1 MHAYFTVKEIFRRLN
16 LLKSVEDITTTK
28 KRIRIEIPS
37 DIIEREIGSSFEK
50 LKNSVKIPGFR
61 PGKAPVALLEKRF
74 GKEVEAE
81 VLEKLVPEH
90 VGYALREAALNPVT
104 MPALDEKFE
113 FRRNSPLNLSFT
125 LEVLPDIGNLQYENL
140 TVKDIPFAVEDSD
153 VDDMLKRL
161 QNQKAVFEV
170 ADKIIEM
177 DDFVSFD
184 YADGEILVGEPVPSL
199 KEIISKLGNEIL
211 PPDLIEK
218 AVGKKKGDI
227 IEFTTQFD
235 ETFKQKELVG
245 KTANIKLTINEI
257 KKKTL
262 PAIDDEFAKDLG
274 LENMSGLREKLQEK
288 LLEAKKQHIQRLQK
302 AEIINKLI
310 ESHTFDVPESLI
322 NKELESLMMEK
333 SIAESKE
340 DSVPTTSITDILET
354 ATEGKKKEEGADD
367 PEAKMKHQ
375 AMRNVQASVII
386 NIIGKKEG
394 ITVSENEVNE
404 RVSVLAKKLSATPEA
419 VKSFYTYKEGS
430 LDGLKHSI
438 YEEKVM
444 ELLLSK
450 AAIETK
456 EN

>member
-1 MHAYFTVKEIFRRLN
+1 M
-16 LLKSVEDITTTK
+16 LKSVEDITTTK

-37 DIIEREIGSSFEK
+37 DIIEREIVSSFEK

-125 LEVLPDIGNLQYENL
+125 LEVLPEIGNLQYENL
-140 TVKDIPFAVEDSD
+140 TVKDIPFTVEDSD

-170 ADKIIEM
+170 ADKTIEM

-184 YADGEILVGEPVPSL
+184 YADGEIVVGEPVPSL
-199 KEIISKLGNEIL
+199 KEIISNLGNEML
-211 PPDLIEK
+211 PADLIEK

-274 LENMSGLREKLQEK
+274 FENMSELREKLQEK
-288 LLEAKKQHIQRLQK
+288 LHEAKKQQIQKLQK

-322 NKELESLMMEK
+322 NKELESLVMEK

-354 ATEGKKKEEGADD
+354 ATEEEKKEEGADD
-367 PEAKMKHQ
+367 PDAKMKHQ

-386 NIIGKKEG
+386 NIIGKREG
-394 ITVSENEVNE
+394 ITVSDNEVNE
-404 RVSVLAKKLSATPEA
+404 RISVLAKKLSATPEA
-419 VKSFYTYKEGS
+419 VKNFYTYKEGS

-444 ELLLSK
+444 DMLLSK

>member
-1 MHAYFTVKEIFRRLN
+1 M
-16 LLKSVEDITTTK
+16 LKSLEDINTTK

-37 DIIEREIGSSFEK
+37 DIIEREIVSSLEK

-90 VGYALREAALNPVT
+90 VGYAIREAALNPVT
-104 MPALDEKFE
+104 MPVLDEKFD

-125 LEVLPDIGNLQYENL
+125 LEVLPEIGNLQYENL
-140 TVKDIPFAVEDSD
+140 TVNDIPFTVEDSD
-153 VDDMLKRL
+153 VDDILKRL

-170 ADKIIEM
+170 ADKTIEM

-184 YADGEILVGEPVPSL
+184 YADGEIVVGEPVPSL
-199 KEIISKLGNEIL
+199 KEIISNLGNEIL
-211 PPDLIEK
+211 PADLIEK

-235 ETFKQKELVG
+235 ETFKHKELVG

-274 LENMSGLREKLQEK
+274 FENMSELREKLQEK
-288 LLEAKKQHIQRLQK
+288 LHEAKKQQLQKLQK

-322 NKELESLMMEK
+322 NKELESLVMER

-340 DSVPTTSITDILET
+340 DSVSTTSITDILET
-354 ATEGKKKEEGADD
+354 ATEEEKKEEGADD
-367 PEAKMKHQ
+367 PDAKMKHQ

-386 NIIGKKEG
+386 NIIGKREG
-394 ITVSENEVNE
+394 ITVNENEVNE

-444 ELLLSK
+444 DMLLSK

-456 EN
+456 ENK

>member
-1 MHAYFTVKEIFRRLN
+1 LRRLN
-16 LLKSVEDITTTK
+16 LLKSVEDINTTK

-90 VGYALREAALNPVT
+90 LGYAIREAALNPVT
-104 MPALDEKFE
+104 MPVLDEKFD

-125 LEVLPDIGNLQYENL
+125 LEVLPEIGNLQYENL
-140 TVKDIPFAVEDSD
+140 TVNDIPFSVEDSD

-170 ADKIIEM
+170 ADKTIEM

-184 YADGEILVGEPVPSL
+184 YADGEIVIGEPVPSL
-199 KEIISKLGNEIL
+199 KEIISNLGNEML
-211 PPDLIEK
+211 PADLIEK
-218 AVGKKKGDI
+218 AIGKKKGDI

-245 KTANIKLTINEI
+245 KTANIKLLINEI
-257 KKKTL
+257 KKKTI
-262 PAIDDEFAKDLG
+262 PAIDDELAKDLG
-274 LENMSGLREKLQEK
+274 FENMSELREKLQERIH
-288 LLEAKKQHIQRLQK
+288 EAKKQQIQKLQK

-322 NKELESLMMEK
+322 NKELESLVMEK
-333 SIAESKE
+333 SISESKE
-340 DSVPTTSITDILET
+340 DSVSTTSITDILET
-354 ATEGKKKEEGADD
+354 ATKEEKKEEGADD
-367 PEAKMKHQ
+367 PDAKMKHQ

-386 NIIGKKEG
+386 NIIGKREG
-394 ITVSENEVNE
+394 IIVSENEVNE
-404 RVSVLAKKLSATPEA
+404 RLSVLAKKLSATPEA

-444 ELLLSK
+444 DMLLSK

>member
-1 MHAYFTVKEIFRRLN
+1 LRRLN

-37 DIIEREIGSSFEK
+37 DIIEREIVSSFEK

-90 VGYALREAALNPVT
+90 VGYAIREAALNPVT
-104 MPALDEKFE
+104 MPELDEKFD
-113 FRRNSPLNLSFT
+113 FRRKNPLNLSFT
-125 LEVLPDIGNLQYENL
+125 LEVLPEITNLQYENL
-140 TVKDIPFAVEDSD
+140 TVNNIPFTVENSD

-170 ADKIIEM
+170 ADKTIEM

-184 YADGEILVGEPVPSL
+184 YADGEIVVGEPVPSL
-199 KEIISKLGNEIL
+199 KEIISNLGNEML
-211 PPDLIEK
+211 PADLIEK

-227 IEFTTQFD
+227 IEFTIQFD

-245 KTANIKLTINEI
+245 KTANIKLAINEI

-274 LENMSGLREKLQEK
+274 FENMSELREKLKEK
-288 LLEAKKQHIQRLQK
+288 LHEAKKQQIQKLQK

-322 NKELESLMMEK
+322 NKELESLAMER

-354 ATEGKKKEEGADD
+354 ASEEEKKEEGADD

-386 NIIGKKEG
+386 NIIGKREG
-394 ITVSENEVNE
+394 ITVSENELNE
-404 RVSVLAKKLSATPEA
+404 RVSILAKKLSATPEA

-444 ELLLSK
+444 DLLLSK

>member
-1 MHAYFTVKEIFRRLN
+1 

-90 VGYALREAALNPVT
+90 LGYAIQEAALNPVT
-104 MPALDEKFE
+104 MPVLDEKFD

-125 LEVLPDIGNLQYENL
+125 LEVLPEIGNLQYENL
-140 TVKDIPFAVEDSD
+140 TVNDIPFSVEDSD

-170 ADKIIEM
+170 ADKTIEM

-184 YADGEILVGEPVPSL
+184 YADGEIVIGEPVPSL
-199 KEIISKLGNEIL
+199 KEIISNLGNEML
-211 PPDLIEK
+211 PADLIEK
-218 AVGKKKGDI
+218 AIGKKKGDI

-257 KKKTL
+257 KKKTI
-262 PAIDDEFAKDLG
+262 PAIDDELAKDLG
-274 LENMSGLREKLQEK
+274 FENMSELREKLQERIH
-288 LLEAKKQHIQRLQK
+288 EAKKQQIQKLQK

-322 NKELESLMMEK
+322 NKELESLVMEK
-333 SIAESKE
+333 SISESKE
-340 DSVPTTSITDILET
+340 DSVSTTSITDILET
-354 ATEGKKKEEGADD
+354 ATKEEKKEEGADD
-367 PEAKMKHQ
+367 PDAKMKHQ

-404 RVSVLAKKLSATPEA
+404 RLSVLAKKLSATPEA

-444 ELLLSK
+444 DMLLSK

>member
-1 MHAYFTVKEIFRRLN
+1 LGRLN

-37 DIIEREIGSSFEK
+37 DIIEQEIVSSFEK
-50 LKNSVKIPGFR
+50 LKNSIKIPGFR

-90 VGYALREAALNPVT
+90 VGYALREATLTPVT

-125 LEVLPDIGNLQYENL
+125 LEVLPEIENLQYENL
-140 TVKDIPFAVEDSD
+140 TVKDIPFTVEDAD

-170 ADKIIEM
+170 ADKTIEM

-184 YADGEILVGEPVPSL
+184 YADGEIVVGEPVPSL
-199 KEIISKLGNEIL
+199 KEIISNLGNEML
-211 PPDLIEK
+211 PADLIEK
-218 AVGKKKGDI
+218 AIGKKKGDI

-274 LENMSGLREKLQEK
+274 FESMSELREKLQEK
-288 LLEAKKQHIQRLQK
+288 LHEAKKQQIQKLQK

-322 NKELESLMMEK
+322 NKEVESLVMEK
-333 SIAESKE
+333 SVNESKE

-354 ATEGKKKEEGADD
+354 ATEEEKKEEGTDD
-367 PEAKMKHQ
+367 PDAKMKHQ

-386 NIIGKKEG
+386 NIIGKREG
-394 ITVSENEVNE
+394 IIVSDNEVNE
-404 RVSVLAKKLSATPEA
+404 RIAVLAKKLSATPEA

-444 ELLLSK
+444 DMLLSK

>member
-1 MHAYFTVKEIFRRLN
+1 M
-16 LLKSVEDITTTK
+16 LKSVEDITTTK

-245 KTANIKLTINEI
+245 KTANIKLTITEI

-288 LLEAKKQHIQRLQK
+288 LLEAKKQQIQRLQK

-386 NIIGKKEG
+386 NIIGKREG
-394 ITVSENEVNE
+394 ITVSDNEVNE
-404 RVSVLAKKLSATPEA
+404 RLSVLAKKLSATPEA

-444 ELLLSK
+444 DMLLSK

>member
-1 MHAYFTVKEIFRRLN
+1 

-375 AMRNVQASVII
+375 AMRNP
-386 NIIGKKEG
+386 

>member
-1 MHAYFTVKEIFRRLN
+1 M
-16 LLKSVEDITTTK
+16 LKSVEDITTTK

>member
-1 MHAYFTVKEIFRRLN
+1 

-74 GKEVEAE
+74 GKGVEAE

-90 VGYALREAALNPVT
+90 LGYAIQEAALTPVT
-104 MPALDEKFE
+104 MPVPDEKFD
-113 FRRNSPLNLSFT
+113 FKRNSPLNLSFT
-125 LEVLPDIGNLQYENL
+125 LEVLPEIGNLQYENL
-140 TVKDIPFAVEDSD
+140 TVKDIPFTVEDSD

-170 ADKIIEM
+170 ADKTIEM

-184 YADGEILVGEPVPSL
+184 YADGEIVVGEPVPSL
-199 KEIISKLGNEIL
+199 KEIISNLGNEML
-211 PPDLIEK
+211 PADLIEK

-227 IEFTTQFD
+227 IEFTRQFD

-274 LENMSGLREKLQEK
+274 FENMSELRVKLQEK
-288 LLEAKKQHIQRLQK
+288 IHEAKKQQIQKLQK

-322 NKELESLMMEK
+322 NKELESLVMEK
-333 SIAESKE
+333 NINESKE

-354 ATEGKKKEEGADD
+354 ATKEEKKEEVADD

-386 NIIGKKEG
+386 NIIGQKEG
-394 ITVSENEVNE
+394 ITVNENEVNE
-404 RVSVLAKKLSATPEA
+404 RLSVLAKKLSATPEA

-444 ELLLSK
+444 DMLLSK

>member
-1 MHAYFTVKEIFRRLN
+1 

>member
-1 MHAYFTVKEIFRRLN
+1 M
-16 LLKSVEDITTTK
+16 LKSVEDINTTK

-37 DIIEREIGSSFEK
+37 DIIEREIAGSFEK
-50 LKNSVKIPGFR
+50 LRKTVKIPGFR

-125 LEVLPDIGNLQYENL
+125 LEVLPEIGNLQYENL

-153 VDDMLKRL
+153 VDDMLNRL

-170 ADKIIEM
+170 ADKTIEM

-184 YADGEILVGEPVPSL
+184 YADGEIVIGEPVPSL
-199 KEIISKLGNEIL
+199 KEIISNLGNEIL

-235 ETFKQKELVG
+235 ETCKQKELVG
-245 KTANIKLTINEI
+245 KTANIKLMINEI

-274 LENMSGLREKLQEK
+274 FENMSGLREKLQEK
-288 LLEAKKQHIQRLQK
+288 LHEAKKQQIQKLQK

-322 NKELESLMMEK
+322 NKELESLVMER

-340 DSVPTTSITDILET
+340 DSVSTTSITEVLET
-354 ATEGKKKEEGADD
+354 ATEEGKKEEGADD
-367 PEAKMKHQ
+367 PDAKMKHQ

-394 ITVSENEVNE
+394 ITVTENEVNE
-404 RVSVLAKKLSATPEA
+404 RLSVLAKKLSATPEA
-419 VKSFYTYKEGS
+419 VKSFYAHKEGS

-444 ELLLSK
+444 DMLLSK